1 MKKPKL
7 GLEMVK
13 VLVALSCPT
22 LGDPMACSPPDSCP
36 LDFPGKNTGVGCH
49 LS

>member
-7 GLEMVK
+7 GLEMVQ

-22 LGDPMACSPPDSCP
+22 FWDPMACSPPDSSVRWIFQTRT
-36 LDFPGKNTGVGCH
+36 LEWVA
-49 LS
+49 S